1 MNLERIHR
9 VLIRT
14 PNWLGDAVIA
24 VPALRH
30 LRRLFANAHVAI
42 ISKRSIAAVYEGE
55 GLADEIIVTEGG
67 APFAFIREAARLRR
81 TPWDLAVLLQNAI
94 GAALFARAAGAR
106 NVAGYP
112 TDGRRI
118 LLGPAIPLD
127 PAHSQKHQVYYYMGV
142 AAHLDRLLTGN
153 SKIDQINPIPNL
165 RATIE
170 DRAAAQRIL
179 SSFGVSQVDACSTSL
194 PGRVSVA
201 TMVDVVPGTNTGRPA
216 EANAAPLIALNPG
229 ATNSRAKRW
238 LPDRFAAVADR
249 LAQQT
254 GSRTVIV
261 GTEGDRPVA
270 ESVASMM
277 KTPAAVLAG
286 QTSIREL
293 KGVLSYA
300 KLLVSNDTGA
310 AHLAAALSVPT
321 VVVFGPTEH
330 FATRPMSEASRIVR
344 QQVDCSPCMLRDCP
358 IDHRCMSMVSVEEV
372 YEAARQQVSV

>member
-9 VLIRT
+9 VLVRT

-24 VPALRH
+24 VPALRQ
-30 LRRLFANAHVAI
+30 LRRLFAKAHVAI

-55 GLADEIIVTEGG
+55 GLADEIFLTEGVS
-67 APFAFIREAARLRR
+67 PFAFIRETARLRR
-81 TPWDLAVLLQNAI
+81 TPWDLAVLLQNAMS
-94 GAALFARAAGAR
+94 AALFARAAGAR

-118 LLGPAIPLD
+118 LLGPVIPLD
-127 PAHSQKHQVYYYMGV
+127 PAHSQKHQVHYYMGI

-153 SKIDQINPIPNL
+153 SKIDQINPIPDL
-165 RATIE
+165 RATTE

-179 SSFGVSQVDACSTSL
+179 SSLGLSVVDACSTSS
-194 PGRVSVA
+194 PGRVSIA
-201 TMVDVVPGTNTGRPA
+201 APIDVVPGTKMRQPA
-216 EANAAPLIALNPG
+216 DAAPLVALNPG

-238 LPDRFAAVADR
+238 LPERFAAVADR
-249 LAQQT
+249 LAQRT

-270 ESVASMM
+270 ESVASKM

-310 AHLAAALSVPT
+310 AHLAAALNIPT

-330 FATRPMSEASRIVR
+330 FATRPVSEASRIVR
-344 QQVDCSPCMLRDCP
+344 HQVDCSPCMLRDCP
-358 IDHRCMSMVSVEEV
+358 IDHRCMTLVSVDEV
-372 YEAARQQVSV
+372 YEASRRQLSA